1 MPRGVGSTKLAVL
14 FAHTPN
20 VGQWSSARLATVQG
34 VGAAVVH
41 EIVAT
46 VPAYLKW
53 RAESRLEP
61 DVAVAAA
68 EPEQTRPTIV
78 FTGGEPP
85 KAIMDRL
92 KAMGHGFGDNVKA
105 DSILVYKDDKKGSA
119 KYKKALAVGATMI
132 PYSEFIAQFS

>member
-1 MPRGVGSTKLAVL
+1 
-14 FAHTPN
+14 
-20 VGQWSSARLATVQG
+20 VGQWSTARLATVQG
-34 VGAAVVH
+34 VGAAVIR
-41 EIVAT
+41 EIVTA

-53 RAESRLEP
+53 RHESRLEP
-61 DVAVAAA
+61 DVSVAAVA
-68 EPEQTRPTIV
+68 EPAQTRPTIV

-85 KAIMDRL
+85 KEIMARL

-105 DSILVYKDDKKGSA
+105 DSILVYKEPGST